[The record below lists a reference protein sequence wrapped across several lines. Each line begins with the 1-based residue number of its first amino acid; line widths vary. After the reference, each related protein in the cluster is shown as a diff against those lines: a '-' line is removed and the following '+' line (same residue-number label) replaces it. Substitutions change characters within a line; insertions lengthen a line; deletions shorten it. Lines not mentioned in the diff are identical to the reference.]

1 MNIAFTARAARDYA
15 GLPARLQRAVDK
27 QLDFLRERPEN
38 LRHPSIRA
46 KKYAA
51 AESEL
56 WQGRVNRDYR
66 FYFQIDRDT
75 YRIIRI
81 IPHPK

>member
-1 MNIAFTARAARDYA
+1 MNVAFTARAQHDFAD
-15 GLPARLQRAVDK
+15 LTPQLKSRLRK
-27 QLDFLRERPEN
+27 QIALLQDN
-38 LRHPSIRA
+38 LRHPSLQA
-46 KKYAA
+46 KKYDDAN
-51 AESEL
+51 EI

-75 YRIIRI
+75 YRILRI